1 MELKRK
7 IRLHTFFIRY
17 AVWVMIGAVVILTA
31 ALLLFS
37 AGIETGWILPANY
50 AEGMLTGR
58 ARQIQSA
65 ERVTED
71 LIPETCRYGVYD
83 REGTYLYGTF
93 EKEERE
99 DAWEIYR
106 EGERGK
112 EGYYFR
118 SFDREREVCIVKYRM
133 VSSYTNKFLRQYFP
147 AADWT
152 LIGVTVILFFL
163 YLIWL
168 AKRFGRIISREIS
181 SLEQVTENISQQEL
195 NFERKSSKVLEI
207 DAVLQSMDQMREA
220 LKQSLHRQWNMEQMR
235 REQMAAL
242 AHDIKTPLTILR
254 GNAELTL
261 EAEELAEVKEYAE
274 EIREETKTIENY
286 LQVL

>member
-1 MELKRK
+1 MEHLKKKSGKTRG
-7 IRLHTFFIRY
+7 RFI
-17 AVWVMIGAVVILTA
+17 
-31 ALLLFS
+31 
-37 AGIETGWILPANY
+37 
-50 AEGMLTGR
+50 
-58 ARQIQSA
+58 
-65 ERVTED
+65 
-71 LIPETCRYGVYD
+71 
-83 REGTYLYGTF
+83 
-93 EKEERE
+93 EKE
-99 DAWEIYR
+99 
-106 EGERGK
+106 GE

-220 LKQSLHRQWNMEQMR
+220 LKQSLHRQWNMEQVR

-261 EAEELAEVKEYAE
+261 EAEKLAEVKEYAE

-286 LQVL
+286 LQVPSGDAAFGKKSDDGKNKDRSITIYRKNKKAGRHTCKD